1 MELLSTRQAFGE
13 ALYEIMKKDERI
25 FALTADLGESL
36 KMGKIMEEFPD
47 RFIDTGVAEANM
59 AGVAAGLALG
69 GYIPVAGS
77 FAVFLTRAFDH
88 IRLQICQNP
97 TSLKLPSSAQG
108 YGRAQR
114 GAGPEDSSSSFSSGL
129 HVIIVGSHGGVSNA
143 PDGGSA
149 HALEDIAYMRALPN
163 MTIINPSDY
172 NEAKK
177 ALVVAINY
185 PGPVYLRLYREP
197 TAQVTKTDAEFVIG
211 KANVLKEGKDVSIV
225 ATGPQVAEVLV
236 AVANLAKENID
247 AEVIAVPTIK
257 PLDEMTLLISARKTG
272 RVVTVEDHSVNGGL
286 GSAVAE
292 VMAENNVG
300 KLRRLGLRQFGESG
314 SYQDLIKKVGI
325 DSETIA
331 QAVRDLVKI

>member
-13 ALYEIMKKDERI
+13 ALYEIMKNDERV

-36 KMGKIMEEFPD
+36 KMGKIMEEFPE

-59 AGVAAGLALG
+59 AGVVAGLALG
-69 GYIPVAGS
+69 GFIPVAGS

-88 IRLQICQNP
+88 IRLQICQNN
-97 TSLKLPSSAQG
+97 
-108 YGRAQR
+108 
-114 GAGPEDSSSSFSSGL
+114 L

-163 MTIINPSDY
+163 MTIINPIDY
-172 NEAKK
+172 NETKK
-177 ALVVAINY
+177 ALAAIISY
-185 PGPVYLRLYREP
+185 SGPVYFRLYREP
-197 TAQVTKTDAEFVIG
+197 TANVTAVDKEFVIG

-225 ATGPQVAEVLV
+225 ASGPQVAEAIV
-236 AVANLAKENID
+236 AAESLAKENIN
-247 AEVIAVPTIK
+247 AEVIVVPTIK
-257 PLDEMTLLISARKTG
+257 PLDEETILISARKTG
-272 RVVTVEDHSVNGGL
+272 RVITVEDHSVNGGL

-292 VMAENNVG
+292 VLAENNVG

-325 DSETIA
+325 DAGAIIK
-331 QAVRDLVKI
+331 AVKEIIDNNFIV